1 MTIESDD
8 ESPPQRRSSKK
19 QQVDDAAHLDPD
31 FHFDVAGDPYIDLF
45 EFGTQH
51 EDIVKKVSKP
61 VSITATRSS
70 RSLNRR
76 IGSRLSR

>member
-31 FHFDVAGDPYIDLF
+31 FQFDIAGDPYTDYL
-45 EFGTQH
+45 EFGRQQ

-61 VSITATRSS
+61 VSITAARVS
-70 RSLNRR
+70 RSLNWH
-76 IGSRLSR
+76 IGSCLSR